1 MVKKHFKISGVGCA
15 LVDYLFTPINFSGET
30 FSRYI
35 SVRPGDGGLSPGK
48 LVFRDEFEAFSGRD
62 YMEVRELL
70 TAGNSPLTLNIG
82 GPSIVS
88 LIHAA
93 QMLDGTVAEVYFYGS
108 KGRDKDAL
116 FIDERLQKTP
126 LKTGKYKV
134 SDQYTAFTDVL
145 SDPGYDQGLGER
157 IFINNIGA
165 AWDLYPEDMDEA
177 FFESD
182 MVIFGGTALVPHI
195 HRSLLE
201 LLKKAKAKKSVTV
214 VNTVYDFLNE
224 RSNPGKAW
232 PLGSTV
238 ETYRYIDLLIADM
251 EEALRLSGQATIAEA
266 LSFFKRTGVGAV
278 IVTHGANP
286 LYYFCNSKLF
296 GRAEGCKLV
305 SERVRNEIVLY
316 PERVGDTT
324 GCGDN
329 FAGGAIASIAEQ
341 MMDPHK
347 ERVNIDE
354 VIAWATVSGGYACFY
369 HGGTFYEEYPGQKR
383 ELIEPYYRDYQLQK
397 TNRPFIPDY
406 R

>member
-1 MVKKHFKISGVGCA
+1 MIKKKFKISGVGCA
-15 LVDYLFTPINFSGET
+15 LVDYLFSPVDFNGGA

-35 SVRPGDGGLSPGK
+35 SMKPGDGGLSPGK

-62 YMEVRELL
+62 YMEVRKQL
-70 TAGNSPLTLNIG
+70 TAGNPPVTLNIG

-93 QMLDGTVAEVYFYGS
+93 QVLNGTGAEVYFYGS

-126 LKTGKYKV
+126 LKIGKYKE

-145 SDPGYDQGLGER
+145 SDPNYDQGLGER

-165 AWDLYPEDMDEA
+165 AWDLYPEDMDDA
-177 FFESD
+177 FFKSD
-182 MVIFGGTALVPHI
+182 IVVFGGTALVPHI

-201 LLKKAKAKKSVTV
+201 LLKKAKNERAVTV

-224 RSNPGKAW
+224 KNNSEKAW
-232 PLGSTV
+232 PLGANI
-238 ETYRYIDLLIADM
+238 ETYSYIDLLITDM
-251 EEALRLSGQATIAEA
+251 EEALRLSGQVTIEGA
-266 LSFFKRTGVGAV
+266 LSFFKRTRVGAV

-286 LYYFCNSKLF
+286 LYYFSNSELF
-296 GRAEGCKLV
+296 GRSEGSKPV
-305 SERVRNEIVLY
+305 SERVREEIVLY
-316 PERVGDTT
+316 PEQVGDTT

-329 FAGGAIASIAEQ
+329 FAGGAIASIARQLVE
-341 MMDPHK
+341 PHLQS
-347 ERVNIDE
+347 VSIDE
-354 VIAWATVSGGYACFY
+354 VIAWGTVSGGYACFY
-369 HGGTFYEEYPGQKR
+369 HGGTFYEKYPGQKR
-383 ELIEPYYRDYQLQK
+383 ELIEPYYRDYLLQK
-397 TNRPFIPDY
+397 ENKPLISEY